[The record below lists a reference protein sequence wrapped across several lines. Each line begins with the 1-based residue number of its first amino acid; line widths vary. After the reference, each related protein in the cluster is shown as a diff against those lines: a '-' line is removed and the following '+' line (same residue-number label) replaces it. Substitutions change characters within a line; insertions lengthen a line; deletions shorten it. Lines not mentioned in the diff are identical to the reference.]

1 MKKLPIFYNALLL
14 TGVNLAL
21 RLVSTSFQ
29 VFISSRIG
37 AGGVGLV
44 QLVMSVAAMSMTA
57 GTAGI
62 RTATMY
68 LTAEELGKNRSGNVI
83 WILSGCVRYSLI
95 FSLGV
100 ALVVYSAAPWI
111 ALAWIGDGRTVAA
124 IRLFAVFLPVSCL
137 SGMMIGYFTAANRIT
152 TLAAVEVVEQLCSMV
167 VTASAL
173 IFWAKEDISRACQAM
188 VLGGCVGS
196 CLTLCALV
204 ILRLLENQK
213 AGERLPVWHRLTSV
227 ALPLALADDL
237 KVGINTTENIMVP
250 KRLALFSGTDAMA
263 QFGTVCGMVFP
274 VMMFP
279 AAILYGLADL
289 LIPEMARCNASGSR
303 TRIRYLVRR
312 SLRLALFYGVIC
324 GGILFLAAQPL
335 CERLYKNQEAGMYLR
350 WYALLVPM
358 LYCDAIVDAV
368 NKGLGQ
374 QRICVGINI
383 FTSVMDVVGLYFLL
397 PLWGMKGY
405 FLSFLIS
412 HAVNAA
418 LSIALLLK
426 ATQLR
431 VPLSVL
437 LLTAASALVA
447 LMLSSLASLT
457 LIKAGIFL
465 LSCFGFLV
473 FTEVLR
479 FEDILWLLELTG
491 IKKRKKKTDFLKNN
505 I

>member
-1 MKKLPIFYNALLL
+1 
-14 TGVNLAL
+14 
-21 RLVSTSFQ
+21 
-29 VFISSRIG
+29 
-37 AGGVGLV
+37 
-44 QLVMSVAAMSMTA
+44 
-57 GTAGI
+57 
-62 RTATMY
+62 
-68 LTAEELGKNRSGNVI
+68 
-83 WILSGCVRYSLI
+83 
-95 FSLGV
+95 
-100 ALVVYSAAPWI
+100 
-111 ALAWIGDGRTVAA
+111 
-124 IRLFAVFLPVSCL
+124 
-137 SGMMIGYFTAANRIT
+137 
-152 TLAAVEVVEQLCSMV
+152 
-167 VTASAL
+167 
-173 IFWAKEDISRACQAM
+173 
-188 VLGGCVGS
+188 
-196 CLTLCALV
+196 
-204 ILRLLENQK
+204 
-213 AGERLPVWHRLTSV
+213 
-227 ALPLALADDL
+227 
-237 KVGINTTENIMVP
+237 
-250 KRLALFSGTDAMA
+250 
-263 QFGTVCGMVFP
+263 
-274 VMMFP
+274 
-279 AAILYGLADL
+279 
-289 LIPEMARCNASGSR
+289 
-303 TRIRYLVRR
+303 
-312 SLRLALFYGVIC
+312 
-324 GGILFLAAQPL
+324 
-335 CERLYKNQEAGMYLR
+335 MYLR

-447 LMLSSLASLT
+447 LMLSSLPSLT